1 MARQHVNGDGRRML
15 DSLKQAVRDAWLVF
29 ARLPDADARF
39 RQGLR
44 AGWILPV
51 VNAASDAYGYS
62 NARGRVGHPSPLDI
76 ARAEIVMGWLAWL
89 RREEGDLALRRVI
102 GWARGVPP
110 MYVLAHRERRCTR
123 TIMNRIDRS
132 MTAILR
138 EFLAVSIDIPV
149 VDEAPAVL
157 PRITG
162 FTAGRPSAADVPS
175 EVEPGRVFI
184 AGVGFMCRGVRYKSA
199 LD

>member
-1 MARQHVNGDGRRML
+1 MAREHLNGDGRRML
-15 DSLKQAVRDAWLVF
+15 NSLKQAVRDAWLVF

-44 AGWILPV
+44 SGWTLPI

-62 NARGRVGHPSPLDI
+62 NARPRAGHPSPLDI
-76 ARAEIVMGWLAWL
+76 SRMEIVMGWLAWL
-89 RREEGDLALRRVI
+89 RREEGDLALRRII
-102 GWARGVPP
+102 GWARGVP

-132 MTAILR
+132 MAAILR
-138 EFLAVSIDIPV
+138 EFLAVRIDIPV

-162 FTAGRPSAADVPS
+162 FTAERPNAADVPS
-175 EVEPGRVFI
+175 EVEPGNVYI
-184 AGVGFMCRGVRYKSA
+184 AGIGFMHRGVRYKSA